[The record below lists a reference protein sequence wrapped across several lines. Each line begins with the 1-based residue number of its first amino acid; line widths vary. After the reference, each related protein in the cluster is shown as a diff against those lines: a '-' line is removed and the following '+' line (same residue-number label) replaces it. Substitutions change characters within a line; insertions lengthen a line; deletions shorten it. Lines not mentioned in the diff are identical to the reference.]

1 MIPEFSFVLHFL
13 DSVFL
18 QGDLFGIR
26 EGPLG
31 SADPI
36 IKGIIPSM
44 LGILGFSIMLN
55 LFNAGVR
62 KKLIDTQSHTTKIS
76 DIANLWGFWHLGR
89 FASYYQRQFS
99 ELPSETL
106 KYKK

>member
-1 MIPEFSFVLHFL
+1 MIPEFTVALHFL

-36 IKGIIPSM
+36 VKGILPSIF
-44 LGILGFSIMLN
+44 GILGFSIMLN

-62 KKLIDTQSHTTKIS
+62 EKNSSTESS
-76 DIANLWGFWHLGR
+76 
-89 FASYYQRQFS
+89 
-99 ELPSETL
+99 
-106 KYKK
+106 